1 MKNVRNKKWFIET
14 SEIKGIFNESI
25 SIIFYTESSNKNK
38 NEKYDINISSSLI
51 NFENLVLQF
60 YQELW
65 KDLEMNQMNF
75 LKINIYNK
83 WIFLIYYHQNNI
95 ILFKIFQ
102 NYSDIIMEKNLF
114 YNN

>member
-1 MKNVRNKKWFIET
+1 MKNMQIKKWFIET

-51 NFENLVLQF
+51 NFENLVLQ
-60 YQELW
+60 ELR

-75 LKINIYNK
+75 LKIHY
-83 WIFLIYYHQNNI
+83 L
-95 ILFKIFQ
+95 
-102 NYSDIIMEKNLF
+102 
-114 YNN
+114 

>member
-14 SEIKGIFNESI
+14 SEIKGIFNESN
-25 SIIFYTESSNKNK
+25 SKIFYTENSNK

-75 LKINIYNK
+75 LKINY
-83 WIFLIYYHQNNI
+83 L
-95 ILFKIFQ
+95 
-102 NYSDIIMEKNLF
+102 
-114 YNN
+114 

>member
-1 MKNVRNKKWFIET
+1 MKNVRIKKWFIET
-14 SEIKGIFNESI
+14 SEINRFFNESI

-60 YQELW
+60 YQELR

-75 LKINIYNK
+75 LKINY
-83 WIFLIYYHQNNI
+83 L
-95 ILFKIFQ
+95 
-102 NYSDIIMEKNLF
+102 
-114 YNN
+114 